1 MKLPSEMTYWER
13 VRFTILCIIALL
25 SLLGFIH
32 ITETMAHPDGA
43 KPYWYPSS
51 FIYGYVTGCAD
62 QVEKNQVPFTQ
73 LMWPEQVRSVC
84 SCVVDAFRHSVTY
97 QEILDNSTNA
107 EMVMIAT
114 ATFPICVQQEM
125 QGLNN

>member
-1 MKLPSEMTYWER
+1 MKTLI
-13 VRFTILCIIALL
+13 FTIAIIL
-25 SLLGFIH
+25 FTTPIK
-32 ITETMAHPDGA
+32 AHPDGA

-62 QVEKNQVPFTQ
+62 QVEKNQAPFTQ
-73 LMWPEQVRSVC
+73 SMWPEQVRSVC

>member
-1 MKLPSEMTYWER
+1 MKTLI
-13 VRFTILCIIALL
+13 FTIAIIL
-25 SLLGFIH
+25 FT
-32 ITETMAHPDGA
+32 ITVKAHPDGA

-73 LMWPEQVRSVC
+73 FMWPEQVRSVC

-107 EMVMIAT
+107 EMIMIAT

>member
-1 MKLPSEMTYWER
+1 
-13 VRFTILCIIALL
+13 
-25 SLLGFIH
+25 
-32 ITETMAHPDGA
+32 
-43 KPYWYPSS
+43 
-51 FIYGYVTGCAD
+51 
-62 QVEKNQVPFTQ
+62 
-73 LMWPEQVRSVC
+73 MWPEQVRSVC

-97 QEILDNSTNA
+97 QEILDNSTNS